1 MAVAQQ
7 PGPQQ
12 VNSTATAAA
21 TNACTAGKQSK
32 PVSGLKRGF
41 LCGTKSKSAAVKQA
55 KNSATPAHD
64 TVSANGGR
72 SSQGS
77 ESANSTDH
85 VAFTGSIVEHQDPQ
99 ALDVL
104 HGGHNASRLSGN
116 DSRTS
121 MSRPAD
127 VAAGSVA
134 ACTAPE
140 RVSKF
145 KQARSAVSTHR

>member
-12 VNSTATAAA
+12 ATVAA
-21 TNACTAGKQSK
+21 TQACTAGKQSK

-41 LCGTKSKSAAVKQA
+41 LSSTKSKRTTAKQA
-55 KNSATPAHD
+55 KNSANPAHD
-64 TVSANGGR
+64 TGPANGSR
-72 SSQGS
+72 ASQGS
-77 ESANSTDH
+77 KSVSTDH
-85 VAFTGSIVEHQDPQ
+85 VVFTGSIVEHQDPQ
-99 ALDVL
+99 AIDLQ
-104 HGGHNASRLSGN
+104 GGHNASRLSGS

-127 VAAGSVA
+127 IAARSVA
-134 ACTAPE
+134 ACTAPK
-140 RVSKF
+140 RLSKF